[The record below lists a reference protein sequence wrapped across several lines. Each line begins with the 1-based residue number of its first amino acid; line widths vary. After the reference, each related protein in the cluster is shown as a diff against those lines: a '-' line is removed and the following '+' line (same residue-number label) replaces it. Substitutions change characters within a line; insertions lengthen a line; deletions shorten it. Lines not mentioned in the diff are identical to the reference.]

1 MNALVE
7 LEVTALAAGGDAVG
21 RDGSGRVTFVA
32 GAAPGDRV
40 RARVVE
46 THRSFARAELV
57 EVLAASPAR
66 VAAPC
71 PLAAART
78 CGGCPW
84 MHVAPGAQLAAKQ
97 ELAAGALR
105 KLIARGLELAPPLAP
120 VPPLRWRRR
129 ARFHIDGGAIGL
141 DAPRS
146 RRVTDVAACLQLDA
160 RLEAALVEV
169 RAALGAVSYT
179 ARGELHL
186 ALGHRGD
193 VHVVVEAAVP
203 RQLAEALVGRAGIAG
218 VVVPGHTAGAAAIEL
233 EPGLAGPADAFAQA
247 SEAGNRALI
256 DEVVAA
262 VAPAPGMRVLEL
274 FAGGGNFTRPLLAAG
289 ADVLASDV
297 AAPFDG
303 GHAEWR
309 IGRADEVV
317 RSLAGER
324 FDAVLLDPP
333 RTGAREAVSALAAI
347 HAPRVIYVA
356 CDAATLARDL
366 EILAGAGWS
375 PRRARVLDLMPQTAH
390 LEIVAVAERT
400 G

>member
-1 MNALVE
+1 MNELVE

-21 RDGSGRVTFVA
+21 RDAGGRVTFVA
-32 GAAPGDRV
+32 GAAPGERV
-40 RARVVE
+40 RARIVE
-46 THRSFARAELV
+46 THKSFARAELV

-71 PLAAART
+71 PLARART

-84 MHVAPGAQLAAKQ
+84 MHVAPEAQLAAKQ

-129 ARFHIDGGAIGL
+129 ARFHLGDGAIGL

-160 RLEAALVEV
+160 RLEAALVAV
-169 RAALGAVSYT
+169 RAALASTVEG
-179 ARGELHL
+179 RGELHL

-193 VHVVVEAAVP
+193 VHVVIEAAVAP
-203 RQLAEALVGRAGIAG
+203 AVADALVGRAGIAG

-233 EPGLAGPADAFAQA
+233 EPGLVGPADAFAQA

-274 FAGGGNFTRPLLAAG
+274 FAGSGNFTRPLVAAG
-289 ADVLASDV
+289 AEVV
-297 AAPFDG
+297 ANDARQADRPIAGVDF
-303 GHAEWR
+303 R
-309 IGRADEVV
+309 VGRADEVV
-317 RSLAGER
+317 RRLAGER
-324 FDAVLLDPP
+324 FDSVLLDPP
-333 RTGAREAVSALAAI
+333 RTGAKDAVSALPAIAA
-347 HAPRVIYVA
+347 PSVIYVA

-366 EILAGAGWS
+366 EILDRAGWS

>member
-1 MNALVE
+1 VNELVE
-7 LEVTALAAGGDAVG
+7 LDLTALAAGGDAIG
-21 RDGSGRVTFVA
+21 RDASGRVTFVA
-32 GAAPGDRV
+32 GGAPGDRV
-40 RARVVE
+40 RARIVE
-46 THRSFARAELV
+46 RHKSFARAELV

-66 VAAPC
+66 IAAPC
-71 PLAAART
+71 PLAAARS

-129 ARFHIDGGAIGL
+129 ARFHLGDGAIGL

-169 RAALGAVSYT
+169 RAALAGAVEG
-179 ARGELHL
+179 RGELHL

-193 VHVVVEAAVP
+193 VHVVIEAAVAP
-203 RQLAEALVGRAGIAG
+203 AVAEALLGRAGIAG

-233 EPGLAGPADAFAQA
+233 EPGLVGPADAFAQA
-247 SEAGNRALI
+247 SAAGNRALI

-274 FAGGGNFTRPLLAAG
+274 FAGSGNFTRPLVAAG
-289 ADVLASDV
+289 AEVVASDIR
-297 AAPFDG
+297 APVDPG
-303 GHAEWR
+303 RAEWR
-309 IGRADEVV
+309 TGDAASVV
-317 RSLAGER
+317 KSLAGER

-333 RTGAREAVSALAAI
+333 RTGAKEAVSALAAVD
-347 HAPRVIYVA
+347 APRVIYVA

-366 EILAGAGWS
+366 EILDAAGWS

>member
-1 MNALVE
+1 VNELVE
-7 LEVTALAAGGDAVG
+7 LDITALAAGGDAVG
-21 RDGSGRVTFVA
+21 RDAGGRVTFVA
-32 GAAPGDRV
+32 GAAPGERV
-40 RARVVE
+40 QARVVE
-46 THRSFARAELV
+46 IHKSFARAELV

-84 MHVAPGAQLAAKQ
+84 MHVASGAQLAAKQ

-129 ARFHIDGGAIGL
+129 ARFHLDDGAIGL

-169 RAALGAVSYT
+169 RAVLAGAV
-179 ARGELHL
+179 AGRGELHL

-203 RQLAEALVGRAGIAG
+203 PGLAGGLVGRAGIAG

-233 EPGLAGPADAFAQA
+233 EPGLVGPADAFAQA

-274 FAGGGNFTRPLLAAG
+274 FAGSGNFTRPLLAAG
-289 ADVLASDV
+289 AAVLASDV
-297 AAPFDG
+297 VAPFEKG
-303 GHAEWR
+303 SAEWR
-309 IGRADEVV
+309 IGRAEDVV
-317 RSLAGER
+317 RRLAGER

-333 RTGAREAVSALAAI
+333 RTGAKDAVSALSAI
-347 HAPRVIYVA
+347 PAPRVIYVA

-366 EILAGAGWS
+366 EILDGAGWS

>member
-1 MNALVE
+1 VKELVE
-7 LEVTALAAGGDAVG
+7 VEVTALAAGGDAVG
-21 RDGSGRVTFVA
+21 RDAGGRVTFVA

-40 RARVVE
+40 RVRIVE
-46 THRSFARAELV
+46 THKRFARGELV
-57 EVLAASPAR
+57 EVLAPSPAR

-84 MHVAPGAQLAAKQ
+84 MHVSAEAQLAAKQ

-105 KLIARGLELAPPLAP
+105 KLVARGLELLPPLAP

-129 ARFHIDGGAIGL
+129 ARFHIAPGAIGL

-160 RLEAALVEV
+160 RLEAALGEV

-179 ARGELHL
+179 ARCDLHL
-186 ALGHRGD
+186 ALGHRGE
-193 VHVVVEAAVP
+193 VHVVVDAPVP
-203 RQLAEALVGRAGIAG
+203 AEVADGLVGRAGIAG
-218 VVVPGHTAGAAAIEL
+218 VVVPGHVAGAAAIEV
-233 EPGLAGPADAFAQA
+233 EPGLVAPADAFAQA

-262 VAPAPGMRVLEL
+262 TRPGPGLRVLEL
-274 FAGGGNFTRPLLAAG
+274 FAGSGNFTRPLIAAG
-289 ADVLASDV
+289 AEVIANDVRRPDQPVSQFLV
-297 AAPFDG
+297 
-303 GHAEWR
+303 
-309 IGRADEVV
+309 GRAEEVV
-317 RSLAGER
+317 RRLAGER

-333 RTGAREAVSALAAI
+333 RTGAREAVTALATLT
-347 HAPRVIYVA
+347 APRVIYVA

-366 EILAGAGWS
+366 EILDAAGWA

-390 LEIVAVAERT
+390 LEIVAVSERP